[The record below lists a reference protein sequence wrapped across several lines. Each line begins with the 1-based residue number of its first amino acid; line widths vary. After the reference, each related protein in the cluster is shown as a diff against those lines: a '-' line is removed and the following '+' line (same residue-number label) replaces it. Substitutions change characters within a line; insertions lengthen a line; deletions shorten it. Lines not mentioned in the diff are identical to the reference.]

1 MLGLQ
6 AQVPSALPA
15 RWAERRLVEVEQGL
29 LQQGRLEQGWL
40 QQGRLEQGWLQ
51 QGLVEV
57 DTGAER
63 VALWALTPSQV
74 TTSSSDGGHSCFT
87 TTNPVVS
94 LHAGKKRTG
103 L

>member
-29 LQQGRLEQGWL
+29 L